1 MKKYYQFEFAK
12 KYLFDKDLYLKN
24 FINDMLCRCYAMFEY
39 KNLPSTIKKQDIE
52 KYLLLNGHCI
62 FTKAN
67 NNFYVF
73 NGDFTGVE
81 NVYHRLHKYIVV
93 NIALNLNKE
102 YESENNADCV
112 LIQNDSERQGFFHL
126 FSKYGIMLN
135 DCEISLNMLSVL
147 NRIPYL
153 ITSAD
158 EKTKSNAELFLNKI
172 KNGDFSIIADNAFL
186 ESLKSIP
193 LNTTQNNQINNLME
207 LNQYIKASAFNSIGL
222 NANWN
227 SKRERLNTSEIS
239 LNEDSLTP
247 LIENMLYS
255 RQEAIKAIN
264 EKYGLNIEVDLSN
277 VWKQKEQEIKTT
289 IADLQD
295 KEKFNDSEKT
305 EKQETQETT
314 ENKTDSEKTEKQET
328 QETTENKTDSE
339 TKQGV
344 ENENI

>member
-1 MKKYYQFEFAK
+1 MKKYYQFEFGK
-12 KYLFDKDLYLKN
+12 KYLFDKDLYLQN

-39 KNLPSTIKKQDIE
+39 KNLPETIKKQDIE

-62 FTKAN
+62 FTKEKN
-67 NNFYVF
+67 DYYVF
-73 NGDFTGVE
+73 NGTFTGIE
-81 NVYHRLHKYIVV
+81 NVYHRLHKYIIV
-93 NIALNLNKE
+93 NVALNLNKE
-102 YESENNADCV
+102 YETEKNADCV
-112 LIQNDSERQGFFHL
+112 LIENDSERQGFFHL

-135 DCEISLNMLSVL
+135 DCEVSLNMLSVL

-158 EKTKSNAELFLNKI
+158 EKTQKNAELFLNKI

-193 LNTTQNNQINNLME
+193 LNNTNNNQINNLME

-255 RQEAIKAIN
+255 RQQAIKAIN

-295 KEKFNDSEKT
+295 KEQFNDSEKT
-305 EKQETQETT
+305 EKTETETETDSDKVPPVDTETKTET
-314 ENKTDSEKTEKQET
+314 EN
-328 QETTENKTDSE
+328 
-339 TKQGV
+339 KQGV

>member
-12 KYLFDKDLYLKN
+12 KYLFNKDLYLQN
-24 FINDMLCRCYAMFEY
+24 FINDMLCRCYAMFDY
-39 KNLPSTIKKQDIE
+39 KNLPNTIKKQDIE

-62 FTKAN
+62 FTKEN

-102 YESENNADCV
+102 YETENNADCV
-112 LIQNDSERQGFFHL
+112 LIQNDSESQGFFHL

-186 ESLKSIP
+186 ESIKSIP
-193 LNTTQNNQINNLME
+193 LNNTNNNQINNLME
-207 LNQYIKASAFNSIGL
+207 LNQYIKASSFNSIGL

-227 SKRERLNTSEIS
+227 SKRERLNQSEIS
-239 LNEDSLTP
+239 LNEDSLMP
-247 LIENMLYS
+247 LVENMLYS
-255 RQEAIKAIN
+255 RQQAIKAIN
-264 EKYGLNIEVDLSN
+264 EKYDLNIEIDLSN
-277 VWKQKEQEIKTT
+277 VWKQKEQATETT
-289 IADLQD
+289 IADLED
-295 KEKFNDSEKT
+295 KEKFDEFAKKERT
-305 EKQETQETT
+305 ETKEAQ
-314 ENKTDSEKTEKQET
+314 
-328 QETTENKTDSE
+328 E
-339 TKQGV
+339 TKQGA

>member
-12 KYLFDKDLYLKN
+12 KYLFNKDLYLQN
-24 FINDMLCRCYAMFEY
+24 FINDMLCRCYAMFDY
-39 KNLPSTIKKQDIE
+39 KNLPDTIQKQDIE

-62 FTKAN
+62 FTKEN

-102 YESENNADCV
+102 YETENNADCV
-112 LIQNDSERQGFFHL
+112 LIQNDSESQGFFHL

-186 ESLKSIP
+186 ESIKSIP
-193 LNTTQNNQINNLME
+193 LNNTNNNQINNLME

-227 SKRERLNTSEIS
+227 SKRERLNQSEIS
-239 LNEDSLTP
+239 LNEDSLMP
-247 LIENMLYS
+247 LVENMLYS
-255 RQEAIKAIN
+255 RQQAIKAIN
-264 EKYGLNIEVDLSN
+264 EKYDLNIEIDLAN
-277 VWKQKEQEIKTT
+277 VWKQKEQATETT
-289 IADLQD
+289 IADLED
-295 KEKFNDSEKT
+295 KEKFNEFAKKERT
-305 EKQETQETT
+305 ETKEVQ
-314 ENKTDSEKTEKQET
+314 
-328 QETTENKTDSE
+328 E
-339 TKQGV
+339 TKQEV

>member
-1 MKKYYQFEFAK
+1 MKKYYQFEFGK

-24 FINDMLCRCYAMFEY
+24 FINDMLCRCYTMFEY
-39 KNLPSTIKKQDIE
+39 KNLPETIKKQDIE
-52 KYLLLNGHCI
+52 KYLILNGHCI
-62 FTKAN
+62 FTKEKN
-67 NNFYVF
+67 NYYVF
-73 NGDFTGVE
+73 NGNFTGIE
-81 NVYHRLHKYIVV
+81 NVYHRMHKYNVV
-93 NIALNLNKE
+93 NVALNLNRE
-102 YESENNADCV
+102 YETENNANGV
-112 LIQNDSERQGFFHL
+112 LIENDSERQGFFHL

-135 DCEISLNMLSVL
+135 DCEVSLNMLSVL

-158 EKTKSNAELFLNKI
+158 EKTKNNAELFLNKI

-186 ESLKSIP
+186 ESIKSIP
-193 LNTTQNNQINNLME
+193 LNNTTNNQINNLME
-207 LNQYIKASAFNSIGL
+207 LNQYVKASAFNAIGL

-255 RQEAIKAIN
+255 RKQAVQEIN
-264 EKYGLNIEVDLSN
+264 EKYNLNIEVDLSN

-295 KEKFNDSEKT
+295 KEQFNDSEKT
-305 EKQETQETT
+305 EKTETKPDIVKQDNTVNNT
-314 ENKTDSEKTEKQET
+314 ENK
-328 QETTENKTDSE
+328 
-339 TKQGV
+339 QGV
-344 ENENI
+344 KNENI

>member
-1 MKKYYQFEFAK
+1 MKKYYQFEFGK
-12 KYLFDKDLYLKN
+12 KYLFDKDLYLRN

-39 KNLPSTIKKQDIE
+39 KNLPETIRKQDIE

-62 FTKAN
+62 FTKEN
-67 NNFYVF
+67 NNYYVF
-73 NGDFTGVE
+73 NGDFTGIE

-93 NIALNLNKE
+93 NVALNLNKE
-102 YESENNADCV
+102 YETEDNADCI
-112 LIQNDSERQGFFHL
+112 LIENDSERQGFFHL

-135 DCEISLNMLSVL
+135 DCEVSLNMLSVL

-158 EKTKSNAELFLNKI
+158 EKTKSNAEIFLNKI

-193 LNTTQNNQINNLME
+193 LSNTNNNQINNLME
-207 LNQYIKASAFNSIGL
+207 LNQYIKASAFNAIGL
-222 NANWN
+222 NSNWN

-255 RQEAIKAIN
+255 RKQAIQAIN
-264 EKYGLNIEVDLSN
+264 EKYNLNIEVDLSN

-295 KEKFNDSEKT
+295 KEKFNDSTKT
-305 EKQETQETT
+305 ETTKTQ
-314 ENKTDSEKTEKQET
+314 ENKTDSDIVQPVDTEKE
-328 QETTENKTDSE
+328 TENDSE
-339 TKQGV
+339 KQGV

>member
-12 KYLFDKDLYLKN
+12 KYLFDKDLYLQN

-39 KNLPSTIKKQDIE
+39 KNLPNTIQKQDIE
-52 KYLLLNGHCI
+52 KYLLMFGHCI
-62 FTKAN
+62 FTKEKN
-67 NNFYVF
+67 DFYVF
-73 NGDFTGVE
+73 NGDFTGIE
-81 NVYHRLHKYIVV
+81 NVYHRMHKYIVV
-93 NIALNLNKE
+93 NVALNLNKE
-102 YESENNADCV
+102 YETENNADCV

-193 LNTTQNNQINNLME
+193 LNNTNNNQINNLME

-255 RQEAIKAIN
+255 RQQAIKAIN

-305 EKQETQETT
+305 EKQETTETQEKQETT
-314 ENKTDSEKTEKQET
+314 EKQETQET
-328 QETTENKTDSE
+328 QETTENKTDSG

-344 ENENI
+344 ENENV

>member
-52 KYLLLNGHCI
+52 KYLLMFGHCI
-62 FTKAN
+62 FTKEN

-73 NGDFTGVE
+73 NGDFTGIE

-93 NIALNLNKE
+93 NVALNLNKE
-102 YESENNADCV
+102 YETENNSDCV
-112 LIQNDSERQGFFHL
+112 LIENDSERQGFFHL

-135 DCEISLNMLSVL
+135 DCEVSLNMLSVL

-158 EKTKSNAELFLNKI
+158 EKTKSNTELFLNKI

-193 LNTTQNNQINNLME
+193 LNNTNNNQINNLME

-255 RQEAIKAIN
+255 RQQAIKAIN
-264 EKYGLNIEVDLSN
+264 EKYDLNIEVDLSN

-305 EKQETQETT
+305 EKQETQETQET
-314 ENKTDSEKTEKQET
+314 TEKQETQET
-328 QETTENKTDSE
+328 QETTENKTDSG

>member
-1 MKKYYQFEFAK
+1 MKKYYQFEFGK
-12 KYLFDKDLYLKN
+12 KYLFDKDLYLRN
-24 FINDMLCRCYAMFEY
+24 FINDMLCRCYAMFDY
-39 KNLPSTIKKQDIE
+39 KNLPNTIQKQDIE

-62 FTKAN
+62 FTKEN

-73 NGDFTGVE
+73 NGDFTGIE

-93 NIALNLNKE
+93 NAALNLNKE
-102 YESENNADCV
+102 YETENNADCV

-153 ITSAD
+153 ITTAE
-158 EKTKSNAELFLNKI
+158 EKTKTNAELFLNKI

-193 LNTTQNNQINNLME
+193 LNNTNNNQINNLIE

-255 RQEAIKAIN
+255 RQQAIKAIN
-264 EKYGLNIEVDLSN
+264 EKYGLDIEVDLSN

-295 KEKFNDSEKT
+295 KEKTNDSEKT
-305 EKQETQETT
+305 ETQETQETT
-314 ENKTDSEKTEKQET
+314 ETQET
-328 QETTENKTDSE
+328 QETQETTETTENKTDSE
-339 TKQGV
+339 TKQGGRK
-344 ENENI
+344 

>member
-1 MKKYYQFEFAK
+1 MKKYYQFEFGK
-12 KYLFDKDLYLKN
+12 KYLFDKDLYLQN

-39 KNLPSTIKKQDIE
+39 KNLPSTIRKQDIE
-52 KYLLLNGHCI
+52 KYLLIFGHCI
-62 FTKAN
+62 FAKEN
-67 NNFYVF
+67 NNYYVF
-73 NGDFTGVE
+73 NGDFTGLE

-93 NIALNLNKE
+93 NVALNLNKE
-102 YESENNADCV
+102 YETENNSDCV
-112 LIQNDSERQGFFHL
+112 LIENDSERQGFFHL

-135 DCEISLNMLSVL
+135 DCEVSLNMLSVL

-158 EKTKSNAELFLNKI
+158 EKTKRNAELFLNKI
-172 KNGDFSIIADNAFL
+172 KNGDFSIIADNAFI

-193 LNTTQNNQINNLME
+193 LNTQSNNQISNLME

-247 LIENMLYS
+247 LIENMLFS
-255 RQEAIKAIN
+255 RQQAIKAIN

-305 EKQETQETT
+305 EKEETEKTGETETT
-314 ENKTDSEKTEKQET
+314 EKEET
-328 QETTENKTDSE
+328 ETTE

-344 ENENI
+344 KNENI

>member
-12 KYLFDKDLYLKN
+12 KYLFNKDLYLQN
-24 FINDMLCRCYAMFEY
+24 FINDMLCRCYAMFDY
-39 KNLPSTIKKQDIE
+39 KNLPNTIQKQDIE

-62 FTKAN
+62 FTKEN
-67 NNFYVF
+67 NDFYVF
-73 NGDFTGVE
+73 NGDFTGIE

-102 YESENNADCV
+102 YETENNADCI

-186 ESLKSIP
+186 ESIKSIP
-193 LNTTQNNQINNLME
+193 LNNTNNNQINNLME

-227 SKRERLNTSEIS
+227 SKRERLNQSEIS
-239 LNEDSLTP
+239 LNEDSLMP
-247 LIENMLYS
+247 LVENMLYS
-255 RQEAIKAIN
+255 RQQAIKAIN
-264 EKYGLNIEVDLSN
+264 EKYDLNIEIDLAN
-277 VWKQKEQEIKTT
+277 VWKQKEQATKTT

-295 KEKFNDSEKT
+295 KEKFNDSAKT
-305 EKQETQETT
+305 EGTETH
-314 ENKTDSEKTEKQET
+314 ENKTNFEI
-328 QETTENKTDSE
+328 
-339 TKQGV
+339 KQGA